1 MYDCIETMVGFRIN
15 WYWYACWMV
24 TAPAFMLVSVFCE
37 SLAYFYNH
45 LVVSVLSELLVMIF
59 LIHFQFLFVFY
70 FAKYTPI
77 TYAKTYEYPWWG
89 EALGFCISGSSMIW
103 VPGYAIY
110 YLLTTKGTFLD
121 RIKLGV
127 TPTIKP
133 RPDAVLAMEEAER
146 KKLSNGEDTD
156 VEMNLVSSS
165 LHDNQ
170 NHL

>member
-1 MYDCIETMVGFRIN
+1 MQNKHIN
-15 WYWYACWMV
+15 H
-24 TAPAFMLVSVFCE
+24 S
-37 SLAYFYNH
+37 
-45 LVVSVLSELLVMIF
+45 
-59 LIHFQFLFVFY
+59 FQFLFVFY

-103 VPGYAIY
+103 VPAYAIY
-110 YLLTTKGTFLD
+110 YLLTTKGTFME
-121 RIKLGV
+121 RIRLGI
-127 TPTIKP
+127 TPTITP
-133 RPDAVLAMEEAER
+133 RPDAVMAMEHAER
-146 KKLSNGEDTD
+146 QKLSNGEDKD